1 MLAAVLQRPN
11 ELMTQEIPTPE
22 PGPGEVLV
30 KVGANTVC
38 GTDVRILRGEKTSGV
53 RLPVVLGHE
62 TAGHVAAVGS
72 GVGGYK
78 IGAPVAVA
86 PAIPCRRCWECRH
99 DLENVC
105 ANLRIMGYAIDGGMA
120 EYMLVP
126 AEAVAAGCLFVA
138 ESDVPPEE
146 LALAEPLACV
156 VMGQCWSRVEVDDTV
171 LIMGGGPIGLL
182 HLQIA
187 LLSGARNVIV
197 SQPKGPRRDQAERLG
212 ATATVDPGNEELAA
226 AVEEHTGG
234 VGADLTIICVGVPG
248 LVNQAVDLSRN
259 GGRVSIFAGMKDKG
273 LAEVS
278 ANLIHYKQVVLS
290 GTSNCR
296 RADYETA
303 LHLISSGKIDTASM
317 VTHRFALPD
326 VLDAIG
332 TVGSPDAI
340 KAAVVP

>member
-1 MLAAVLQRPN
+1 MLAAVLQGPN
-11 ELMTQEIPTPE
+11 DLSPQQIPTPE
-22 PGPGEVLV
+22 PGPGDVLV

-62 TAGHVAAVGS
+62 TAGHVAEVGAGVS
-72 GVGGYK
+72 GYE
-78 IGAPVAVA
+78 IGAPVAMA

-99 DLENVC
+99 SLENVC

-126 AEAVAAGCLFVA
+126 AEAVAAGCLFLA
-138 ESDVPPEE
+138 ESDIPSEQ

-156 VMGQCWSRVEVDDTV
+156 VNGQRWSKVDVDDTV

-182 HLQIA
+182 HLQLA
-187 LLSGARNVIV
+187 LISGARNVIV
-197 SQPKGPRRDQAERLG
+197 SQPTGPRRDQAERLG
-212 ATATVDPGNEELAA
+212 ATATVDPTKQDLAA
-226 AVEEHTGG
+226 AVEELTGG
-234 VGADLTIICVGVPG
+234 LGADLTIICVGVPA
-248 LVNQAVDLSRN
+248 LVNQALELSRN

-278 ANLIHYKQVVLS
+278 ANLIHYKQAVLS

-303 LHLISSGKIDTASM
+303 LHLIVSGKIDAASM
-317 VTHRFALPD
+317 VTHRFPLPE
-326 VLDAIG
+326 VHAAIG
-332 TVGSPDAI
+332 TVGSRDAI
-340 KAAVVP
+340 KTAVVP